1 MLALVTGASS
11 GIGRE
16 LARGLAAR
24 GHSLLLVARDAVRLT
39 SLAEEL
45 ERRYGV
51 HAAPLPA
58 DLSRPDT
65 PAAIAAA
72 CASGGWEVDVLVNNA
87 GFGTNG
93 PFAASDPATE
103 AAQVQVNVA
112 ALTAL
117 TRLFLPGM
125 MSRRRGGVLNVA
137 STAAFQAGPWMA
149 VYYAGKA
156 YVVSFTEA
164 LAVELRGT
172 GITASVLCPGPTR
185 TEFQARAGI
194 DLAGVPIAK
203 REIMMDAGAVAE
215 AGIRG
220 FLARR
225 TIIIPGT
232 ANRLGVLAVKLLPRA
247 LVRRVTAVLNRTHTL

>member
-1 MLALVTGASS
+1 MLTLVTGSSS

-16 LARGLAAR
+16 IARGFAAR
-24 GHSLLLVARDAVRLT
+24 GHDLLLVARDAVRLS

-45 ERRYGV
+45 ERRHGV
-51 HAAPLPA
+51 RAVALPA

-65 PAAIAAA
+65 PAGLAAA
-72 CASGGWEVDVLVNNA
+72 CASGGWEVDILVNNA

-93 PFAASDPATE
+93 PFASSDPDAE

-117 TRLFLPGM
+117 TRVFLPGM
-125 MSRRRGGVLNVA
+125 VSRRSGGVLNVA
-137 STAAFQAGPWMA
+137 STAAFQPGPWMA

-172 GITASVLCPGPTR
+172 GVTASVLCPGPTR

-194 DLAGVPIAK
+194 DLSGVPIAK
-203 REIMMDAGAVAE
+203 RELMMDAATVAE

-220 FLARR
+220 FLAHR
-225 TIIIPGT
+225 TIVIPGP
-232 ANRLGVLAVKLLPRA
+232 ANRLGVLAVKILPRA
-247 LVRRVTAVLNRTHTL
+247 LVRRVTGVLNRTRTT

>member
-1 MLALVTGASS
+1 MLALVTGASA

-16 LARGLAAR
+16 LARGFAAR
-24 GHSLLLVARDAVRLT
+24 GHHLLLVARDAARLT
-39 SLAEEL
+39 SLAGEL
-45 ERRYGV
+45 ERRHGV
-51 HAAPLPA
+51 RAAALPA
-58 DLSRPDT
+58 DLSRPDA

-72 CASGGWEVDVLVNNA
+72 CTTGGWDVDVLVNNA
-87 GFGTNG
+87 GFGTSG
-93 PFAASDPATE
+93 PFTASDPAAQ

-125 MSRRRGGVLNVA
+125 VARRRGGVLNVA

-164 LAVELRGT
+164 LAVELRGS
-172 GITASVLCPGPTR
+172 GVTASVLCPGPTR

-225 TIIIPGT
+225 TIVIPGT
-232 ANRLGVLAVKLLPRA
+232 ANRLGVLAVKILPRA
-247 LVRRVTAVLNRTHTL
+247 LVRRVTGVLNHPHTA